1 MQIKIVKL
9 TDEEL
14 MRRHFAYLSK
24 DGKIMTSNA
33 RLFATMH
40 SPVRCV
46 TYDIFM
52 EQIPTFVSVHFVRHK
67 VGVEHTVTSNRE
79 DRGGNK
85 DAGRMTPVNHIMT
98 VNAQSIVTI
107 AHKRLCGKASAET
120 RQVMLDIVD
129 AMWDVSPDL
138 APLMVPLCVYR
149 NGLCGELNP
158 CGFNKTIKIIVP

>member
-1 MQIKIVKL
+1 MQIKVVKL

-14 MRRHFAYLSK
+14 MRRHFAYLSA
-24 DGKIMTSNA
+24 DGQIRSSNA

-67 VGVEHTVTSNRE
+67 IGAEHTVTSNRE
-79 DRGGNK
+79 DRGGDK
-85 DAGRMTPVNHIMT
+85 KAWRMTPVNHIMT
-98 VNAQSIVTI
+98 VNAQAIVTMS
-107 AHKRLCGKASAET
+107 HRRLCGKASPET

-149 NGLCGELNP
+149 NGLCSELKP
-158 CGFNKTIKIIVP
+158 CGYNKTIKIIMP